1 MDNEKQGNGL
11 AIVVAF
17 FMGGFVGAIL
27 SLLFAPI
34 PGRQTR
40 ERIRGASVD
49 AKERT
54 VEAAHKAREATT
66 EAAHK
71 AREATTEAAHKA
83 REATRARVTN
93 MADQSKTRIDEAAGS
108 VKAAVEAGKT
118 AFSEKKAE
126 LADVISHDS
135 EEEKVESNEEETV

>member
-54 VEAAHKAREATT
+54 V
-66 EAAHK
+66 
-71 AREATTEAAHKA
+71 EAAHKA

>member
-11 AIVVAF
+11 AVVVAF

-34 PGRQTR
+34 PGRKTR

-71 AREATTEAAHKA
+71 AREAT
-83 REATRARVTN
+83 RARVTN
-93 MADQSKTRIDEAAGS
+93 LVDQSKTRIDEAAGS

-135 EEEKVESNEEETV
+135 EEEKVESNEEETVS

>member
-54 VEAAHKAREATT
+54 V